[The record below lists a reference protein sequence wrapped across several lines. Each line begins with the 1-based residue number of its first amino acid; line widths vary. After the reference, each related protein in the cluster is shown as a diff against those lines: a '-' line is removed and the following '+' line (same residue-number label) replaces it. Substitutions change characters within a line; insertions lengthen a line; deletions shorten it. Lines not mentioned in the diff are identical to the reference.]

1 MEGPLRCALAAIC
14 RTTGRAGPRRGL
26 LACLLLALL
35 LFPLVSA
42 AAEAAGELPLQIELL
57 DGDGRAAFGN
67 DGKSVVLPADG
78 RPVAMRL
85 RFTLPP
91 RRVDEPSWVL
101 RFNRVELKELRLR
114 ANGWQPPAQD
124 FFTPRSEE
132 GRFPMAFEQPLPA
145 YWRGEVEVDVVAAS
159 DLRRT
164 LRPELLR
171 ATTALERDK
180 QALAI
185 TVALYASLG
194 VLGLMAFTLLL
205 GTRERIF
212 VTYMGLIASAFLLAL
227 AVNGHAHTLPGLHW
241 MGALGA
247 QSVNLAMFLL
257 CASGIALVRDYLG
270 VNPSRAWLRR
280 VPRIG
285 IGLMLLAAA
294 ACASGFAPAPGVV
307 QYLVTL
313 SWVLT
318 VGMAIVVFSSASARQ
333 AWLGWHLLAA
343 AIPLAVYGTL
353 FELSVRGLAGAFW
366 GSYGYLIGLVLVA
379 LLLMVA
385 QIGRIADFRIR
396 HEQERVARQASE
408 AKLAQQVALVELT
421 EELRHRLLDA
431 DPEDVNRLATQIA
444 LQWLQTMLQLS
455 AVGMVA
461 YRPGYPDTRLVVPA
475 HTKRLDALMEA
486 NAMRLRALAHWQ
498 APVQHLELAVPEDA
512 PEAAYAGVPL
522 ITSSGSGVVVLERL
536 DPLAFGA
543 DDLALVA
550 DVGQLALQQIA
561 EARATHE
568 LRRSA
573 ELDALTG
580 VLNRSAID
588 ELLEQYFS
596 EAHLHQRPLAVLF
609 VDLDHFKSINDT
621 WGHAC
626 GDHCLQRLAGAL
638 RSALRLGDHIGRYG
652 GEEFLIL
659 LPGCDGEAAVALGE
673 RLRNAVEQM
682 ALRWQ
687 DEPVRLTISIGASAR
702 LPHEDKP
709 DPAVARADQALYAA
723 KRGGRNRVD
732 LAS

>member
-1 MEGPLRCALAAIC
+1 MVLAWLAVFPGLAA
-14 RTTGRAGPRRGL
+14 TGVEDG
-26 LACLLLALL
+26 
-35 LFPLVSA
+35 
-42 AAEAAGELPLQIELL
+42 LPLQVELL
-57 DGDGRAAFGN
+57 DSAGRARFAS
-67 DGKSVVLPADG
+67 DGKGVVLPADG
-78 RPVAMRL
+78 RPATLRL

-91 RRVDEPSWVL
+91 RRADEPPWVL
-101 RFNRVELKELRLR
+101 RFNRIELKELRLR
-114 ANGWQPPAQD
+114 ADGWQPPAQD
-124 FFTPRSEE
+124 FFAPYGE
-132 GRFPMAFEQPLPA
+132 GLFPMAFEQVLPA
-145 YWRGEVEVDVVAAS
+145 YWRGPVEVDVIAAT

-164 LRPELLR
+164 LRPEVLR

-185 TVALYASLG
+185 TVSLYASLG

-212 VTYMGLIASAFLLAL
+212 VTYMCLVASAFLLAL

-270 VNPSRAWLRR
+270 VKPARAWLRW

-285 IGLMLLAAA
+285 IGVMLLAAV
-294 ACASGFAPAPGVV
+294 ACAWGFAPAPGVM

-318 VGMAIVVFSSASARQ
+318 VGMALVVFSSASARQ

-396 HEQERVARQASE
+396 HEHERLARKASE
-408 AKLAQQVALVELT
+408 ARLAQQVALVELH
-421 EELRHRLLDA
+421 EELRHRLLEA
-431 DPEDVNRLATQIA
+431 EPEEVDRLATQIA
-444 LQWLQTMLQLS
+444 LERLQAMLRLES
-455 AVGMVA
+455 VGMVV
-461 YRPGYPDTRLVVPA
+461 YRPGYPDARIIVPGRSAERLE
-475 HTKRLDALMEA
+475 ALMVA
-486 NAMRLRALAHWQ
+486 NAVRLRALAHWQ
-498 APVQHLELAVPEDA
+498 APVQHLELAIPDDA

-522 ITSSGSGVVVLERL
+522 ITSNGSGVVLLERA
-536 DPLAFGA
+536 DPLAFGN
-543 DDLALVA
+543 DDLALVV

-561 EARATHE
+561 EARATHQ

-588 ELLEQYFS
+588 EVLEQYFR
-596 EAHLHQRPLAVLF
+596 EAHQQQRALSVLF
-609 VDLDHFKSINDT
+609 VDLDHFKAINDT

-626 GDHCLQRLAGAL
+626 GDYCLQLLAGAL
-638 RSALRLGDHIGRYG
+638 RNTLRGGDHIGRYG
-652 GEEFLIL
+652 GEEFLVL
-659 LPGCDGEAAVALGE
+659 LPGCDGEAAVVLGE
-673 RLRNAVEQM
+673 RLRNTVEQLQ
-682 ALRWQ
+682 LRWQ
-687 DEPVRLTISIGASAR
+687 DQAVRVTISIGASSR
-702 LPHEDKP
+702 MPHEDNP
-709 DPAVARADQALYAA
+709 DAAVARADQALYAA

-732 LAS
+732 LAT